1 MTMHSNN
8 EKRPSDLRRRAEAIL
23 EGQGEA
29 LDDLNPEEMKSVIHE
44 LHVHRIE
51 LEMQNEELRDTQK
64 ALEDI
69 RSHYARL
76 YNRAPV
82 GYVIIDSSGII
93 QQANETLARL
103 LGKEAAD
110 LQGKAFTDFLAD
122 DDAGVFRSRFKSF
135 FGNPSGK
142 RMEVRLATSPS
153 GFLYTL
159 IEGAPHVESPVARS
173 LPHDQLLMTITDITD
188 RRAAEMELESALE
201 GSRRREEEVSALLK
215 GARAVLE
222 QEDFQTTARKVF
234 NICSELIGATSG
246 YVALLSDD
254 GSENE
259 VLFLE
264 SGGLPCDVDPE
275 LPMPIRGLRS
285 EAYEKGIPVYHN
297 DFMNSQWIAY
307 MPEGHVVL
315 NNVMFAPLILRGKT
329 VGIIGIANKPTDF
342 TENDARLAGGFGELA
357 AIALQKGRQLD
368 ERNQMEV
375 ERLKLIGEL
384 KEALSNVKQLSGL
397 LPICMHCKKIRDDQG
412 YWNQLESYISK
423 HSEALFSHGLCPA
436 CAKKY
441 YPQYHLS
448 E

>member
-1 MTMHSNN
+1 
-8 EKRPSDLRRRAEAIL
+8 
-23 EGQGEA
+23 
-29 LDDLNPEEMKSVIHE
+29 
-44 LHVHRIE
+44 
-51 LEMQNEELRDTQK
+51 
-64 ALEDI
+64 
-69 RSHYARL
+69 
-76 YNRAPV
+76 
-82 GYVIIDSSGII
+82 
-93 QQANETLARL
+93 
-103 LGKEAAD
+103 
-110 LQGKAFTDFLAD
+110 
-122 DDAGVFRSRFKSF
+122 
-135 FGNPSGK
+135 
-142 RMEVRLATSPS
+142 
-153 GFLYTL
+153 
-159 IEGAPHVESPVARS
+159 
-173 LPHDQLLMTITDITD
+173 
-188 RRAAEMELESALE
+188 
-201 GSRRREEEVSALLK
+201 
-215 GARAVLE
+215 
-222 QEDFQTTARKVF
+222 
-234 NICSELIGATSG
+234 
-246 YVALLSDD
+246 VALLSDD

-297 DFMNSQWIAY
+297 DFMNSHWLAY

-315 NNVMFAPLILRGKT
+315 NNVMFAPLILQGKT

-368 ERNQMEV
+368 ERKRIEK
-375 ERLKLIGEL
+375 ERLDLIDEL
-384 KEALSNVKQLSGL
+384 KEALADVKQLSGL